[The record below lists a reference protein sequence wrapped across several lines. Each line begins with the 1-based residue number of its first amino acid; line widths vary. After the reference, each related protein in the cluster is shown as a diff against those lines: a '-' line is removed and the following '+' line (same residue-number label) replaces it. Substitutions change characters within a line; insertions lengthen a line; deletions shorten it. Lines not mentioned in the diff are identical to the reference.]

1 MKLTSPSIILLILLP
16 SFLMSQTR
24 EFKGIEAYEKK
35 AEKFVAN
42 RLKSQPYTTIEFGE
56 LTSFNIDEIV
66 QYHLKPTIYADY
78 PFAIDSNKAF
88 IKKVRDFSRKNK
100 IAYSLSLIY
109 GYKADVT
116 DEAWIP
122 EWCMVFFGENLVPI
136 QYLSYYP

>member
-1 MKLTSPSIILLILLP
+1 MKLTNPTGLLLILLP

-56 LTSFNIDEIV
+56 LTSFNMDEIV
-66 QYHLKPTIYADY
+66 QNHLKPTIYADY
-78 PFAIDSNKAF
+78 QFAIDSNKAF
-88 IKKVRDFSRKNK
+88 IKKIRDLSLKKK
-100 IAYSLSLIY
+100 IAYSLGLIY
-109 GYKADVT
+109 GYKDDVT
-116 DEAWIP
+116 DETWNP
-122 EWCMVFFGENLVPI
+122 EWCMVFLDENLVPI